1 MDKNRCTVKLLLL
14 KKTYKWEKLEVI
26 REDCWNSGRQH
37 LKGIVFSNR
46 RREKN
51 GKVYS
56 TNKIVR
62 SLQFL
67 KCFFIVFDDE
77 DVKKKYMLKKKL
89 GKAPGFKKTSENIL
103 IQLESWGVKVEKGEN
118 KKKRRSKS
126 FMMKWFV

>member
-14 KKTYKWEKLEVI
+14 KKTYKWENLEII

-77 DVKKKYMLKKKL
+77 DVKKIYVEEK
-89 GKAPGFKKTSENIL
+89 IR
-103 IQLESWGVKVEKGEN
+103 ESS
-118 KKKRRSKS
+118 R
-126 FMMKWFV
+126 F